1 MVFFRTS
8 DKRQDRS
15 IGDGARARR
24 RLQLQ
29 MQQQM
34 QAAHEAAANVR
45 VAPDATVGA
54 DA

>member
-29 MQQQM
+29 MQQQV
-34 QAAHEAAANVR
+34 QAAHEAAANLRLVPGE
-45 VAPDATVGA
+45 AA